1 MSANVWGEFK
11 RQPFMAVGQ
20 ILFKTIVQLLKT
32 IWPFILVVL
41 FRSDG
46 ERDAAGEFILIVIP
60 AFAFI
65 KALVDYLFFKFRIT
79 DEEVQVKT
87 GIFSRKQIT
96 LPLHKIQA
104 VHINQSWIQKIFNLS
119 ELAFDTPGSGKAE
132 VNIQLE
138 KQDAEEVMAF
148 VLKKSTT
155 AEMAEN
161 NDDLIAELSFKD
173 LFKLGLTSNHF
184 ETLLILVGLFLS
196 FLNNIKDIVA
206 DYFNEDLLEVSTNK
220 LLESS
225 ILFISI
231 GVFAILILSV
241 VVSLIRTILAYINFQ
256 ITKTA
261 QGFNISKG
269 LINSSQKLVPFEKVQ
284 FLSWKTNWL
293 RKRISMNLFEFHTIG
308 GKEVKNN
315 LKIKVPVT
323 SELIL
328 QKLATTYIPDIP
340 EHFASNLK
348 VHPSYLYR
356 NTFLFGILPSVM
368 FAIPLF
374 IFADEK
380 AILLLL
386 LPLYVFLFFGLYSR
400 KFLFSWTSNLIHINT
415 GVFGKRTVILKWEKI
430 QSVKIT
436 QSLFQQRK
444 SLANLVI
451 HTAGGTITAPYIPL
465 EAARELQ
472 NFALYKVESCG
483 ERWQ

>member
-1 MSANVWGEFK
+1 MSASVLSEFR

-20 ILFKTIVQLLKT
+20 ILFKTIIQLLKS
-32 IWPFILVVL
+32 IWPFILLVL
-41 FRSDG
+41 VRSDG
-46 ERDAAGEFILIVIP
+46 ERDTAGEFILIVLP
-60 AFAFI
+60 AFALS
-65 KALVDYLFFKFRIT
+65 KALVDYFFFKFRIT
-79 DEEVQVKT
+79 EEEVQVKT
-87 GIFSRKQIT
+87 GFFSRKQIT

-132 VNIQLE
+132 VTIQLE
-138 KQDAEEVMAF
+138 KQQAEELMAF
-148 VLKKSTT
+148 VLQKSTA
-155 AEMAEN
+155 AEKTEN
-161 NDDLIAELSFKD
+161 NDDLIAELSFRD
-173 LFKLGLTSNHF
+173 LLKLGLTSNHF
-184 ETLLILVGLFLS
+184 ETLLILIGLFLS
-196 FLNNIKDIVA
+196 FLNNIKDIVD
-206 DYFNEDLLEVSTNK
+206 DYFNENLLEVSANK

-225 ILFISI
+225 ILFISM

-241 VVSLIRTILAYINFQ
+241 VVSLIRTILAYINFR

-293 RKRISMNLFEFHTIG
+293 RKQISMFLFEFHTIG
-308 GKEVKNN
+308 GKEVKNK
-315 LKIKVPVT
+315 LKIKIPVT

-328 QKLATTYIPDIP
+328 QKLATTYIPEIP
-340 EHFASNLK
+340 EHFASSLK
-348 VHPSYLYR
+348 VHPSYLFR
-356 NTFLFGILPSVM
+356 NTLFFGILPSVIL
-368 FAIPLF
+368 AIPLF

-380 AILLLL
+380 ALLLLL
-386 LPLYVFLFFGLYSR
+386 LPFYVFLYFWLYSR
-400 KFLFSWTSNLIHINT
+400 KFLFSWTSNLININT

-430 QSVKIT
+430 QSVKIS

-444 SLANLVI
+444 SLADLIV

-472 NFALYKVESCG
+472 NFALYKVESSG
-483 ERWQ
+483 EGW